1 MQDHTTKILQYFADW
16 AKQKVKIHF
25 DNNPHAVYF
34 KERQIW
40 WVALGQNIGI
50 EQNGKHKNF
59 ERPVLVFKKFNAEM
73 FLAVPI
79 SSQVKIGEYRYVF
92 ERDGMKYTA
101 NLSQMRVMSAKRL
114 LRQLG
119 KLDEKDFINIQ
130 QMFRKMT

>member
-1 MQDHTTKILQYFADW
+1 MQDITTKIIQYFTDW
-16 AKQKVKIHF
+16 AKLKVKIHF
-25 DNNPHAVYF
+25 YDNPHAVYS

-40 WVALGQNIGI
+40 WASMGQNIGS

-59 ERPVLVFKKFNAEM
+59 ERPVLILKKFNAEM

-79 SSQVKIGEYRYVF
+79 SSQVKIGDYRYVF
-92 ERDGMKYTA
+92 EREGMKYTA

-119 KLDEKDFINIQ
+119 KLAEEDFENIK